1 MKLVACILLLAFV
14 LNVSASN
21 GAATQ
26 TQGEL
31 NQTACE
37 KYKRADAEM
46 NKTYQQIFRVYTKEK
61 RFLDK
66 LKTAQRAWL
75 VFRDAHL
82 ESLYPDPSKGAYGS
96 VNPMCRCIALE
107 NLTVERTK
115 ALQHWVQGMPE
126 GDVCAGSIKTKP

>member
-1 MKLVACILLLAFV
+1 MKLVGCILLLAMV
-14 LNVSASN
+14 LTGSVSN
-21 GAATQ
+21 GATTQ

-46 NKTYQQIFRVYTKEK
+46 NKTYQQIFRAYAKDQL
-61 RFLDK
+61 FLDK
-66 LKTAQRAWL
+66 LKAAQRAWL
-75 VFRDAHL
+75 AFRDAHL

-107 NLTVERTK
+107 NLTLERTK
-115 ALQHWVQGMPE
+115 ALQQWIQGLPE
-126 GDVCAGSIKTKP
+126 GDVCAGSIRVKP